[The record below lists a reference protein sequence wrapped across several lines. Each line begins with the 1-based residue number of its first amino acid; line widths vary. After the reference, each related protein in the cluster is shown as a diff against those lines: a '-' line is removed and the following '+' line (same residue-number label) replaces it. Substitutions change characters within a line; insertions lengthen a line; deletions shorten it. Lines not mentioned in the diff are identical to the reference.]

1 MVGKAIFDWCS
12 IVTYENNVWLNIF
25 ITFSLLS
32 IYYYFFLI
40 GSVFSLMIL
49 VLSFFLY
56 RRFNLLFSKNQ
67 IKKKIFP
74 LGKKYGP
81 LVSFLTVQPLNNR
94 TTKATLMGHDTFPA
108 IYIFY
113 VNQIAFV
120 KKV

>member
-25 ITFSLLS
+25 ITFWLLS
-32 IYYYFFLI
+32 IFFFFFLI

-81 LVSFLTVQPLNNR
+81 LVSFLNVQPLNNR
-94 TTKATLMGHDTFPA
+94 TTEATLMDHDTFPA
-108 IYIFY
+108 KYILC
-113 VNQIAFV
+113 
-120 KKV
+120 